1 MIEPICMI
9 YTTFATQDDAMT
21 ALQKLIKEKL
31 ATCGNISLPHTAV
44 YPWKGKVAHES
55 EVAVYIKA
63 PEENQDALIARLQAI
78 HPYELP
84 CILVIEAGATADY
97 AQWLANP

>member
-1 MIEPICMI
+1 MEPICLI
-9 YTTFATQDDAMT
+9 YTTFATQDDALK
-21 ALQKLIKEKL
+21 ALQTLIKDGL

-44 YPWKGKVAHES
+44 YPWKGKVAQEQ

-63 PEENQDALIARLQAI
+63 PLDSQDALITRLKKI

-84 CILVIEAGATADY
+84 CILALQADAIPAY
-97 AQWLANP
+97 AQWLKKP